1 MIYIDSAVRDICILG
16 PVTIIIVL
24 TGMVEVLNAAGLDYV
39 CWGNHESDVPFY
51 SMLDRIRESK

>member
-1 MIYIDSAVRDICILG
+1 
-16 PVTIIIVL
+16 VTIIIVL